1 MSETR
6 PEDAPLKTTIENG
19 KLIVSI
25 GIDTLVFASK
35 PENGGPL
42 DDCKVMDGQ
51 ADEWAHDVAAEID
64 REDEIGDT
72 PIIRFLDEMMEAA
85 SANGS
90 AALSFD

>member
-1 MSETR
+1 
-6 PEDAPLKTTIENG
+6 
-19 KLIVSI
+19 
-25 GIDTLVFASK
+25 
-35 PENGGPL
+35 
-42 DDCKVMDGQ
+42 MDGQ